1 MNPNN
6 NYYGAYYQQMPQQRI
21 VNFGEQQPQNFFL
34 RGRPVSSIEEAK
46 ASSIDFD
53 GSTFYFP
60 DVANKRIYT
69 KQIGPNGNAIMY
81 MYEQKEIVD
90 KNAEAATYATK
101 EELQNAIEELK
112 KIIENQKVM
121 ANF

>member
-6 NYYGAYYQQMPQQRI
+6 YYGNYYQQIPMPQQRI
-21 VNFGEQQPQNFFL
+21 IEQQPQSIFL
-34 RGRPVSSIEEAK
+34 RGRPVTSFEEAR
-46 ASSIDFD
+46 ACTIDFD
-53 GSTFYFP
+53 GSTFFFP

-81 MYEQKEIVD
+81 MYEQKEIVEKD
-90 KNAEAATYATK
+90 NTMETFATK
-101 EELQNAIEELK
+101 EELQEAVNELK
-112 KIIENQKVM
+112 KIIESQKVM

>member
-121 ANF
+121 VNF

>member
-1 MNPNN
+1 MNQNPGYYN
-6 NYYGAYYQQMPQQRI
+6 NYYQSAPMPRM
-21 VNFGEQQPQNFFL
+21 VNFGEQQTQNVFL
-34 RGRPVSSIEEAK
+34 RGRPVTSIEEAK
-46 ASSIDFD
+46 ACTIDFD

-60 DVANKRIYT
+60 DLANKRIYT

-81 MYEQKEIVD
+81 MYEQKELVE
-90 KNAEAATYATK
+90 KNNSMEAFATK

>member
-60 DVANKRIYT
+60 DVAIKRIYT

-90 KNAEAATYATK
+90 KNVDAATYATK
-101 EELQNAIEELK
+101 EELQSAIEELK
-112 KIIENQKVM
+112 KIIEDQKIM

>member
-1 MNPNN
+1 M
-6 NYYGAYYQQMPQQRI
+6 
-21 VNFGEQQPQNFFL
+21 VNFGEQQTQNVFL
-34 RGRPVSSIEEAK
+34 RGRPVTSLDEAK
-46 ASSIDFD
+46 ACTIDFD

-60 DVANKRIYT
+60 DLANKRIYT

-81 MYEQKEIVD
+81 MYEQKELVE
-90 KNAEAATYATK
+90 KNNTMETFATK